1 MDEDKGKREAV
12 TPGERLATSEE
23 YIAGTGTY
31 EADGVIYAG
40 RTGFMVM
47 DPRER
52 TVSVV
57 RDGPEIG
64 PPAKGDVVV
73 GMVASL
79 KSAMAL
85 VEIFHDVT
93 NPRAIV
99 TEDYAVL
106 HISKVEQG
114 YLKDFSNSLAP
125 GDLIKAVVIEEHPE
139 IRLRTNSP
147 ELGVI
152 RAQCPTCGGGL
163 RPKDRGLEC
172 PACEKELRR
181 KVSRDFMTAGDS

>member
-1 MDEDKGKREAV
+1 MVDTSGRLEAV
-12 TPGERLATSEE
+12 VPGERLATSEE
-23 YIAGTGTY
+23 CIAGAGTY
-31 EADGVIYAG
+31 EDDGTIYAG
-40 RTGFMVM
+40 RAGFKVF

-57 RDGPEIG
+57 RDEPDIG
-64 PPAKGDVVV
+64 PPGKGDVVV
-73 GMVASL
+73 GMVASI

-85 VEIFHDVT
+85 VEIYHDLT

-106 HISKVEQG
+106 HIAKVDQG
-114 YLKDFSNSLAP
+114 YLKDFSNSISP
-125 GDLIKAVVIEEHPE
+125 GDLIKAVVIEEEPE

-152 RAQCPTCGGGL
+152 RAQCPQCGGALG
-163 RPKDRGLEC
+163 PKGKGLEC
-172 PACEKELRR
+172 PACEKEFRR
-181 KVSRDFMTAGDS
+181 KVSRDFMAGEGS